1 MILVGQMDSP
11 FVRRVAV
18 SMNIYGVA
26 FERRVISVFADADA
40 VRAVNPLGKVPALIL
55 DGGETLFDSQM
66 ILDHLDEAA
75 RDGTTGP
82 GRALTPSD
90 GPARRGVLRCC
101 AVALGLSEKVV
112 GLFFETKQRAPETID
127 EGVIQRLETQV
138 TSALGWLEARN
149 PDPWLSGPHMTQA
162 DVTATASLTHLVN
175 RRGELFPERDYP
187 ALAAL
192 RKRCEKLPPFQAS
205 PFADE

>member
-26 FERRVISVFADADA
+26 FERRVISVFADADE

-66 ILDHLDEAA
+66 ILDHLDETV
-75 RDGTTGP
+75 GGE
-82 GRALTPSD
+82 RALTPSG
-90 GPARRGVLRCC
+90 GPERRDVLRCC
-101 AVALGLSEKVV
+101 AVALGLAEKVV
-112 GLFFETKQRAPETID
+112 GLSLETKQRAPDTID
-127 EGVIQRLETQV
+127 AKVIERLETQV
-138 TSALGWLEARN
+138 TSALGWLEARG
-149 PDPWLSGPHMTQA
+149 PDPWLSGAGMTQA
-162 DVTATASLTHLVN
+162 DVTATASLTHLFN
-175 RRGELFPERDYP
+175 RRGELFPNGDYP

-192 RKRCEKLPPFQAS
+192 RERCESLAPFQAS